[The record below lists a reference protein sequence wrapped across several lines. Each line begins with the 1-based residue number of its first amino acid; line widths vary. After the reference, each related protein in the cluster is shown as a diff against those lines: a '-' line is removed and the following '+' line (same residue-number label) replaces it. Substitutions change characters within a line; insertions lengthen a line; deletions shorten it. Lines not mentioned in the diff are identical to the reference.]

1 MQSKIVSGTCSR
13 NHSGRD
19 RVMDVHLTCWAI
31 RSTALVLPC
40 VRTIGSRATQ
50 NCGINNWKI
59 LSAGWSLQIS
69 FLNPR
74 WRLVTNAATD
84 RCTGKIPSP
93 PARIAKNYS
102 NKNKEHPDRWFG
114 TNHDS
119 HLEVSSV
126 TFCSAGLP
134 SQDQNVG
141 MPTLWKEYVKKFT
154 VDSQLKK
161 HSLEHCVL
169 SLQGSPRSLLAFSAS
184 ARQSLCDSTFRISRS
199 ANGDMDGK
207 WWYYFTQ
214 FKCTGPSS
222 ITANSQQILGLQGCS
237 TACCR
242 SRFETMS
249 PTGGHSTKLQW
260 SSFGRMKMD

>member
-19 RVMDVHLTCWAI
+19 RVLDVHLTCWAI

-40 VRTIGSRATQ
+40 VRTIGSRATK

-102 NKNKEHPDRWFG
+102 NKNKKHPDRWFG

-169 SLQGSPRSLLAFSAS
+169 SLQAEISKLPGLPSL
-184 ARQSLCDSTFRISRS
+184 
-199 ANGDMDGK
+199 
-207 WWYYFTQ
+207 
-214 FKCTGPSS
+214 PSS
-222 ITANSQQILGLQGCS
+222 LFGFCS
-237 TACCR
+237 AVTL
-242 SRFETMS
+242 RFHFQDIDICKR
-249 PTGGHSTKLQW
+249 GHEW
-260 SSFGRMKMD
+260 